1 MKCLPSSA
9 SSSAAVTGSVG
20 TADSGA
26 PLRSRGG
33 TWNLPFVRRRAR
45 PLPTAALLAACVFL
59 GGCSTMAHR
68 PVVPESPPVQIP
80 TPPPAIADG
89 AIYQPARGAR
99 PLFEDMRPRMPGD
112 VLTIVFNEQV
122 SATKNAQSNANRK
135 SETSFT
141 PGTVP
146 GGFGGPGVLNTG
158 LRTLGKL
165 GTDLK
170 GDHAFQGGGGAQAN
184 NTFTGTITVTV
195 TEVLTNGNLRVRGE
209 KQIGINQGTEYI
221 RFAGTVD
228 PRLIGADDSVVST
241 RVADARIEYVGDGYI
256 NDAQH
261 MGWLQR
267 ALLKISPF

>member
-1 MKCLPSSA
+1 MTCFRSSA
-9 SSSAAVTGSVG
+9 SS
-20 TADSGA
+20 DQR
-26 PLRSRGG
+26 PHNLLRSLRV
-33 TWNLPFVRRRAR
+33 P
-45 PLPTAALLAACVFL
+45 LLATCVVL
-59 GGCSTMAHR
+59 GGCASVGHK

-80 TPPPAIADG
+80 TPPPAVADG
-89 AIYQPARGAR
+89 AIYQPERNVR

-112 VLTIVFNEQV
+112 VLTVVFNEQV
-122 SATKNAQSNANRK
+122 SASKNSQSNANRK
-135 SETSFT
+135 SETSFD
-141 PGTVP
+141 PSIVP
-146 GGFGGPGVLNTG
+146 GGFGGPGVVNTG

-170 GDHAFQGGGGAQAN
+170 GDHEFQGGGGSQAN

-195 TEVLTNGNLRVRGE
+195 TQVLTNGNLRVRGE
-209 KQIGINQGTEYI
+209 KQIGINQGKEYI

-228 PRLIGADDSVVST
+228 PRLIGADNSIVST

-267 ALLKISPF
+267 VLLKISPF